1 MKTEKVA
8 TTPVGADPVRY
19 LGGVPENSVV
29 LSPMQV
35 AIRNLSPGYFA
46 LVMGTGIISV
56 GLYYV
61 GIAELSIVLMFIAA
75 AAYVTLWVLNVWR
88 AIAFPEAMRADLKN
102 PEVAFTFFTVVAGT
116 SVLAVCLT
124 QHGYGSIAVPLFVL
138 AAVLWFVFGY
148 ILPWQV
154 LMTRDGKPILART
167 NGTWFIWAVA
177 SQSLAVGMAQLQ
189 SHVSTGLEWIGI
201 LAVLSWS
208 VGLAL
213 YVGSAVLVVLRIV
226 HFGITPQEFEPPY
239 WVSMG
244 ALAIAVVAGAGIVN
258 MEQAPMVD
266 ATRTLISGTV
276 VIFWAVCVWLIP
288 MLLGAGFWRHV
299 IHRVP
304 FVYKPTLWSMV
315 FPMGMFAAASISMGR
330 ADYLPIVEN
339 IGYWALGGAA
349 LAWVCVFIGM
359 LWHIWRTVLK
369 PSMPRA

>member
-1 MKTEKVA
+1 
-8 TTPVGADPVRY
+8 
-19 LGGVPENSVV
+19 
-29 LSPMQV
+29 
-35 AIRNLSPGYFA
+35 
-46 LVMGTGIISV
+46 MGTGIVSV
-56 GLYYV
+56 GLHYV
-61 GIAELSIVLMFIAA
+61 GRTGLSFALMAIAA
-75 AAYVTLWVLNVWR
+75 VAYVTLWVLFVWR
-88 AIAFPEAMRADLKN
+88 TVTFPKAMRADLVN

-116 SVLAVCLT
+116 NVLAVCLT
-124 QHGYGSIAVPLFVL
+124 QQGYASIAVPLFVL

-148 ILPWQV
+148 LLPWQV

-189 SHVSTGLEWIGI
+189 SHVSTGLQWIGI

-208 VGLAL
+208 VGVAL
-213 YVGSAVLVVLRIV
+213 YMGSAVLVTLRIV
-226 HFGITPQEFEPPY
+226 HFGITPEEFEPPY

-266 ATRTLISGTV
+266 ATRGLISGTV

-315 FPMGMFAAASISMGR
+315 FPMGMFAVASISMGR
-330 ADYLPIVEN
+330 ADRLPIVEN
-339 IGYWALGGAA
+339 IGYWALGVAA
-349 LAWVCVFIGM
+349 IAWSSVFVGM
-359 LWHIWRTVLK
+359 LWHIWRTVVN
-369 PSMPRA
+369 PSMRRT